1 MKLKINHVKFV
12 TYGYHTI
19 YLLLFQSKII
29 RIKEKFVAI
38 WLYCYFGGIRIRV
51 SACARN
57 YSNEAALSLRVRLR
71 GTKFASPLLA
81 ELLIK
86 YQRLPRGFF

>member
-19 YLLLFQSKII
+19 YLILFQSKII

-57 YSNEAALSLRVRLR
+57 YANEAALSLRVCTHFIYNFPNENQFNNMRSFDES
-71 GTKFASPLLA
+71 KN
-81 ELLIK
+81 K
-86 YQRLPRGFF
+86 